1 MEKVGI
7 FSLERHEGPYEKWP
21 LRTRL
26 FVNGEPSN
34 TTVPG
39 YTLLHQFRTDYG
51 YLLVT
56 DCDCPFEE
64 TTNFVLIDSNSMK
77 TLSYRQFFVPYGSF
91 NLDSFE
97 WLDNQTAKV
106 TFYKD
111 DHWLLTLRSKG
122 IPFLSPRMKAQRIQS
137 PTEATDA

>member
-1 MEKVGI
+1 MESVSL

-26 FVNGEPSN
+26 FVNGEPSR
-34 TTVPG
+34 TTLPG
-39 YTLLHQFRTDYG
+39 YTLLHQFLTEYG

-56 DCDCPFEE
+56 DCDCLFEE
-64 TTNFVLIDSNSMK
+64 TTNIVLLDQASLRVI
-77 TLSYRQFFVPYGSF
+77 SYKQFFVPYGSF
-91 NLDSFE
+91 NLDRFE
-97 WLDNQTAKV
+97 WIDSRRAKI

-122 IPFLSPRMKAQRIQS
+122 IPFLSPRIRVQRIHS
-137 PTEATDA
+137 PVEAVDA